1 MEARPGGESLNTMW
15 KSVDL
20 RSLLCCLV
28 YLLGP
33 HIGVLLDAHECLRIT
48 VSANPVH
55 WGSSLVA
62 TCKIINT
69 SCIMG
74 SITHASQIMWQLD
87 NMYIVKTQ
95 YTVMDRTMS
104 QVNISAFKQTVGNL
118 TCEIPQRAGGIL
130 QNGVRIQAGFPPMK
144 PTNLTCVT
152 SWKEK
157 ISMTCSW
164 DPGRDPYIRTTYTLR
179 RIKNLGKCHNH
190 GMDAEWSDCF
200 SQDSHSCTVPRD
212 KLRLFSTD
220 DIFVLAE
227 NELGSQVSDVLCLDA
242 MDVVKLEQPV
252 YPIVQADQQN
262 SHCLIISWTM
272 NIKLQIKCQLQYREY
287 GESAW
292 RQMVAVINQLQKEE
306 RLCQLSPGTEYLIRL
321 RCMLYDTTR
330 YWSDWSAE
338 YSGCT
343 AESSPVGIP
352 EVWWHFEGPVQG
364 ENMYIRMFWKELKK
378 SEMNGKIRGYRVTFG
393 CEPDT
398 NHPEVTLC
406 NTTSLSCRISTPKG
420 DGNICVRAYNAA
432 GHSPA
437 ALLALPT
444 LHQTGIAALRPFVN
458 IIPITEH
465 SLQIY
470 WTHPSI
476 PVLGY
481 IVEWCK
487 MSEEYS
493 CEINWKKVSA
503 DSTGS
508 ILQEN
513 IEPMKRYAISIYPLL
528 LKGLALP
535 YSTEA
540 YSKQGAPLTGP
551 KVSANRIWKS
561 KAEVIWE
568 EIPTSKRQGFI
579 RNYTIFYSDKTGP
592 VQYIVRSDLERRYTL
607 TGLLAATNYEVK
619 VMATTDA
626 GGTNGSVLNFT
637 TKKSDDGNIL
647 IIIAWLFPI
656 LLLLMSILLLTYFLL
671 RKMLTGQLWPKIP
684 NPANSTLA
692 NWTPGRKAQDWNCL
706 EGVPDHVVSSVTLLQ
721 RDARQN
727 TAFGAK
733 SKPLLDDENALSIDL
748 NIKSTNGVETPH
760 CCSEGRNYVVYMP
773 YHNLPEEAQY
783 ATVMHSKDQIGPPT
797 LFLRSNSTQPLLHE
811 LTSSPKPYEN
821 PWFTMSDTNH
831 SELSQDFSLSDIMVE
846 EDEIRKTF
854 PLLWGLVSEHKAD

>member
-1 MEARPGGESLNTMW
+1 MMEIWSYGIKSLIKPGGESLNTMR

-20 RSLLCCLV
+20 ISLLCCLV

-33 HIGVLLDAHECLRIT
+33 HIGVLLDAHECLRIS

-87 NMYIVKTQ
+87 NMYIAKTQ
-95 YTVMDRTMS
+95 YTVVDRTIS
-104 QVNISAFKQTVGNL
+104 QVNISAFKQTVGNVS
-118 TCEIPQRAGGIL
+118 CEIPQRAGGIL

-242 MDVVKLEQPV
+242 MDV
-252 YPIVQADQQN
+252 A
-262 SHCLIISWTM
+262 
-272 NIKLQIKCQLQYREY
+272 
-287 GESAW
+287 
-292 RQMVAVINQLQKEE
+292 
-306 RLCQLSPGTEYLIRL
+306 
-321 RCMLYDTTR
+321 
-330 YWSDWSAE
+330 
-338 YSGCT
+338 
-343 AESSPVGIP
+343 PVGIP
-352 EVWWHFEGPVQG
+352 EVWWHFEGPVQD

-406 NTTSLSCRISTPKG
+406 NTTSLSCKISTPKG

-481 IVEWCK
+481 IVEWCQ

-540 YSKQGAPLTGP
+540 YSKQGVPLTGP

-561 KAEVIWE
+561 KAEVIWG

-592 VQYIVRSDLERRYTL
+592 VQYIVRSDLKRRYML

-626 GGTNGSVLNFT
+626 GGTNGSVLNLT

-656 LLLLMSILLLTYFLL
+656 LLLLISVLLLTYFLL

-692 NWTPGRKAQDWNCL
+692 SWTPGKKGQ
-706 EGVPDHVVSSVTLLQ
+706 V
-721 RDARQN
+721 N
-727 TAFGAK
+727 TF
-733 SKPLLDDENALSIDL
+733 
-748 NIKSTNGVETPH
+748 
-760 CCSEGRNYVVYMP
+760 MP
-773 YHNLPEEAQY
+773 QY
-783 ATVMHSKDQIGPPT
+783 LIS
-797 LFLRSNSTQPLLHE
+797 
-811 LTSSPKPYEN
+811 
-821 PWFTMSDTNH
+821 WSD
-831 SELSQDFSLSDIMVE
+831 
-846 EDEIRKTF
+846 
-854 PLLWGLVSEHKAD
+854 